1 MPLDFRDRIIQ
12 ETAPI
17 VPAPNFGEL
26 AALEHAG
33 HRYIAARDRVLIE
46 VRRPWLHLRWP
57 ITEQDSLAAALPF
70 GDVDSGITLAFGKVD
85 RALLARFLDAAE
97 AAYPNEHAAWLVWDA
112 REQRLKYREL
122 VILQASAG
130 HVVVQRPALEEH
142 ESLAVDLH
150 SHPKMD
156 AFFSSQDDADDAGEV
171 KISGVVG
178 HLGTGAAPEWAF
190 RLCALGVY
198 LPLPGPRGLL

>member
-1 MPLDFRDRIIQ
+1 MPLDIRDRIIQ

-26 AALEHAG
+26 PALEHAG
-33 HRYIAARDRVLIE
+33 HRYIAARDGVLLE

-57 ITEQDSLAAALPF
+57 ITEQGSFTVPLPF
-70 GDVDSGITLAFGKVD
+70 GLVSKGITLAFGKID
-85 RALLARFLDAAE
+85 RALLARFLEASK
-97 AAYPNEHAAWLVWDA
+97 AAYPHEHAAWLVWDA

-122 VILQASAG
+122 EILKASAG
-130 HVVVQRPALEEH
+130 QVEVKRPALEDH

-150 SHPKMD
+150 SHADMD
-156 AFFSSQDDADDAGEV
+156 AFFSSTDDADDAGEV

-178 HLGTGAAPEWAF
+178 RLGAGAAPVWAF
-190 RLCALGVY
+190 RLCALRVY
-198 LPLPGPRGLL
+198 LPLPGPRDL